1 MEPQIVYQVPGRNPT
16 PHTDGGSD
24 AAPDP
29 QMSKKHLQRYVNEFA
44 YRANTRG
51 LEVHDVFGSM
61 VAGVINNS
69 TLPYKQL
76 TGAA

>member
-1 MEPQIVYQVPGRNPT
+1 MPSFAALIIRQIFE
-16 PHTDGGSD
+16 HK
-24 AAPDP
+24 
-29 QMSKKHLQRYVNEFA
+29 MSKKHLQRYVNEFA